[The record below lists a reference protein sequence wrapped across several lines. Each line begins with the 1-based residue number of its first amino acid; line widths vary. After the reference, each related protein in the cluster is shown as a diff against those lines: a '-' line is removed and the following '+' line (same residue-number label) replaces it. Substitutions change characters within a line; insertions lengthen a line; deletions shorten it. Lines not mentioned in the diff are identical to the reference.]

1 MPRLDPGDST
11 IRKLNSESSADLALT
26 SKRVEICSHMRL
38 HEMTNLTA
46 LDNVSNETQLST
58 LVGMIAIPLWSVSIG
73 FIRSVSEI
81 FGPIAGAALIY
92 TTSGILG
99 ALVLGLPKLR
109 DLKNPGIW
117 YSGLLFVA
125 YEISLALA
133 IGLAHNRDQALE
145 LGMINYLWPSVTIL
159 FAVLTGQQR
168 GSWLLAVALG
178 FCLMGIGWV
187 MKGDNE
193 LSLDLIFHNIQ
204 NNPLAYIYAFAA
216 ALLWG
221 LYSVVTRH
229 FDNGKSAVPLYFL
242 LTAAVL
248 WTKYTISDGPA
259 LVLHWNSLGQILV
272 FAAMSAV
279 AYACWNRGVCHGN
292 ISLLA
297 TASYFTPV
305 LSAVLTCLWL
315 GIRPGIELFF
325 GVSMITA
332 GSLLCWWAT
341 RWTAL

>member
-1 MPRLDPGDST
+1 M
-11 IRKLNSESSADLALT
+11 A
-26 SKRVEICSHMRL
+26 
-38 HEMTNLTA
+38 NLTT
-46 LDNVSNETQLST
+46 LNDTSNETQLST
-58 LVGMIAIPLWSVSIG
+58 LIGMIAIPLWSVSIG

-81 FGPIAGAALIY
+81 FGPVAGAAMIY

-99 ALVLGLPKLR
+99 ALVLGLPR
-109 DLKNPGIW
+109 FRELKRPGIW
-117 YSGLLFVA
+117 YNGLLFVA

-145 LGMINYLWPSVTIL
+145 LGMINYLWPSVTIV
-159 FAVLTGQQR
+159 FAVLTRQQR

-178 FCLMGIGWV
+178 FCLFGIGWV

-193 LSLDLIFHNIQ
+193 LSLHFILQNIQ
-204 NNPLAYIYAFAA
+204 DNPLAYIYAFAA

-229 FDNGKSAVPLYFL
+229 FDSGKSAVPFYFL
-242 LTAAVL
+242 ATAAVL
-248 WTKYTISDGPA
+248 WIKYTISDGPA
-259 LVLHWNSLGQILV
+259 LVLHWNGLGQIV
-272 FAAMSAV
+272 IFAAMSAA
-279 AYACWNRGVCHGN
+279 AYACWNRGVCRGN
-292 ISLLA
+292 ILLLA

-305 LSAVLTCLWL
+305 LAAILTCLWL
-315 GIRPGIELFF
+315 GIQPSIEFFF

-341 RWTAL
+341 RRKAL

>member
-1 MPRLDPGDST
+1 MP
-11 IRKLNSESSADLALT
+11 K
-26 SKRVEICSHMRL
+26 
-38 HEMTNLTA
+38 MTNLSTIK
-46 LDNVSNETQLST
+46 DTSNSPQIST

-81 FGPIAGAALIY
+81 FGPVAGAALIY

-99 ALVLGLPKLR
+99 ALILGLPKLR
-109 DLKNPGIW
+109 DLKRPGIW

-159 FAVLTGQQR
+159 FAVLTKQQR
-168 GSWLLAVALG
+168 GSWLLAVAIF
-178 FCLMGIGWV
+178 FCLLGIGGV
-187 MKGDNE
+187 MKGENE
-193 LSLDLIFHNIQ
+193 LSLRFVIDNIQ
-204 NNPLAYIYAFAA
+204 DNPFAYLYAFSA

-229 FDNGKSAVPLYFL
+229 YDSGKTAVPFYFL
-242 LTAAVL
+242 ATAALL
-248 WTKYTISDGPA
+248 WIKFGYSDGIP
-259 LVLHWNSLGQILV
+259 LTLNWNGLGQVVI
-272 FAAMSAV
+272 FAAMSAT
-279 AYACWNRGVCHGN
+279 AYGCWNRGVCYGN

-297 TASYFTPV
+297 TVSYFTPV
-305 LSAVLTCLWL
+305 LAALLTCLWL
-315 GIRPGIELFF
+315 GIRPSFAF
-325 GVSMITA
+325 CVGVAMITV

-341 RWTAL
+341 RSKTL

>member
-1 MPRLDPGDST
+1 M
-11 IRKLNSESSADLALT
+11 A
-26 SKRVEICSHMRL
+26 
-38 HEMTNLTA
+38 NLTT
-46 LDNVSNETQLST
+46 LNDTSNETQLST
-58 LVGMIAIPLWSVSIG
+58 LIGMIAIPLWSVSIG

-81 FGPIAGAALIY
+81 FGPVAGAAMIY

-99 ALVLGLPKLR
+99 ALVLGLPR
-109 DLKNPGIW
+109 FRELKRPGIW

-159 FAVLTGQQR
+159 FAVLTRQER

-178 FCLMGIGWV
+178 FCLLGIGWV

-193 LSLDLIFHNIQ
+193 LSLHFILQNIQ
-204 NNPLAYIYAFAA
+204 DNPLAYIYAFAA

-229 FDNGKSAVPLYFL
+229 FDSGKSAVPFYFL
-242 LTAAVL
+242 ATAAVL
-248 WTKYTISDGPA
+248 WIKYTISDGPA
-259 LVLHWNSLGQILV
+259 LVLHWNGLGQIV
-272 FAAMSAV
+272 IFAAMSAA
-279 AYACWNRGVCHGN
+279 AYACWNRGVCRGN

-305 LSAVLTCLWL
+305 LAAILTCLWL
-315 GIRPGIELFF
+315 GIQPSIEFFF

-341 RWTAL
+341 RRKAL

>member
-1 MPRLDPGDST
+1 M
-11 IRKLNSESSADLALT
+11 A
-26 SKRVEICSHMRL
+26 
-38 HEMTNLTA
+38 NLTT
-46 LDNVSNETQLST
+46 LNDTSNETQLST
-58 LVGMIAIPLWSVSIG
+58 LIGMIAIPLWSVSIG

-81 FGPIAGAALIY
+81 FGPVAGAAMIY

-99 ALVLGLPKLR
+99 ALVLGLPR
-109 DLKNPGIW
+109 FRELKRPGIW

-145 LGMINYLWPSVTIL
+145 LGMINYLWPSVTIV
-159 FAVLTGQQR
+159 FAVLTRQQR

-178 FCLMGIGWV
+178 FCLLGIGWV

-193 LSLDLIFHNIQ
+193 LSLHFILQNIQ
-204 NNPLAYIYAFAA
+204 DNPLAYIYAFAA

-229 FDNGKSAVPLYFL
+229 FDSGKSAVPFYFL
-242 LTAAVL
+242 ATAAVL
-248 WTKYTISDGPA
+248 WIKYTISDGPA
-259 LVLHWNSLGQILV
+259 LVLHWNGLGQIV
-272 FAAMSAV
+272 IFAAMSAA
-279 AYACWNRGVCHGN
+279 AYACWNRGVCRGN
-292 ISLLA
+292 ILLLA

-305 LSAVLTCLWL
+305 LAAILTCLWL
-315 GIRPGIELFF
+315 GIQPSIEFFF

-341 RWTAL
+341 RRKAL

>member
-1 MPRLDPGDST
+1 M
-11 IRKLNSESSADLALT
+11 A
-26 SKRVEICSHMRL
+26 
-38 HEMTNLTA
+38 NLTT
-46 LDNVSNETQLST
+46 LNDTSNETQLST
-58 LVGMIAIPLWSVSIG
+58 LIGMIAIPLWSVSIG

-81 FGPIAGAALIY
+81 FGPVAGAAMIY

-99 ALVLGLPKLR
+99 ALVLGLPR
-109 DLKNPGIW
+109 FRELKRPGIW

-145 LGMINYLWPSVTIL
+145 LGMINYLWPSVTIV
-159 FAVLTGQQR
+159 FAVLTRQQR

-178 FCLMGIGWV
+178 FCLFGIGWV

-193 LSLDLIFHNIQ
+193 LSLHFILQNIQ
-204 NNPLAYIYAFAA
+204 DNPLAYIYAFAA

-229 FDNGKSAVPLYFL
+229 FDSGKSAVPFYFL
-242 LTAAVL
+242 ATAAVL
-248 WTKYTISDGPA
+248 WIKYTISDGPA
-259 LVLHWNSLGQILV
+259 LVLHWNGLGQIV
-272 FAAMSAV
+272 IFAAMSAA
-279 AYACWNRGVCHGN
+279 AYACWNRGVCRGN
-292 ISLLA
+292 ILLLA

-305 LSAVLTCLWL
+305 LAAILTCLWL
-315 GIRPGIELFF
+315 GIQPSIEFFF

-341 RWTAL
+341 RRKAL

>member
-1 MPRLDPGDST
+1 M
-11 IRKLNSESSADLALT
+11 A
-26 SKRVEICSHMRL
+26 
-38 HEMTNLTA
+38 NLTT
-46 LDNVSNETQLST
+46 LNDTSNETQLST
-58 LVGMIAIPLWSVSIG
+58 LIGMIAIPLWSVSIG

-81 FGPIAGAALIY
+81 FGPVAGAAMIY

-99 ALVLGLPKLR
+99 ALVLGLPR
-109 DLKNPGIW
+109 FRELKRPGIW

-145 LGMINYLWPSVTIL
+145 LGMINYLWPSVTIV
-159 FAVLTGQQR
+159 FAVLTRQQR

-178 FCLMGIGWV
+178 FCLFGIGWV

-193 LSLDLIFHNIQ
+193 LSLHFILQNIQ
-204 NNPLAYIYAFAA
+204 DNPLAYIYAFAA

-229 FDNGKSAVPLYFL
+229 FDSGKSAVPFYFL
-242 LTAAVL
+242 ATAAVL
-248 WTKYTISDGPA
+248 WIKYTISDGPA
-259 LVLHWNSLGQILV
+259 LVLHWNGLGQIV
-272 FAAMSAV
+272 IFAAMSAA
-279 AYACWNRGVCHGN
+279 AYACWNRGVCRGN

-305 LSAVLTCLWL
+305 LAAILTCLWL
-315 GIRPGIELFF
+315 GIRPSIEFFF
-325 GVSMITA
+325 GVSMVTA

-341 RWTAL
+341 RRKAL

>member
-1 MPRLDPGDST
+1 
-11 IRKLNSESSADLALT
+11 
-26 SKRVEICSHMRL
+26 MRL
-38 HEMTNLTA
+38 HEMTNLTT

-204 NNPLAYIYAFAA
+204 DNPLAYIYAFSA

-259 LVLHWNSLGQILV
+259 LVLHWNGLGQILV
-272 FAAMSAV
+272 FCCDVCCCLCVLEPGCMSWEYLTSRNRILFHASTCSSSHVLVAWNSTGHRIFLRCVNDHGWVFAMLV
-279 AYACWNRGVCHGN
+279 GY
-292 ISLLA
+292 
-297 TASYFTPV
+297 TADR
-305 LSAVLTCLWL
+305 
-315 GIRPGIELFF
+315 IIK
-325 GVSMITA
+325 TA
-332 GSLLCWWAT
+332 FPQYGSWWHYT
-341 RWTAL
+341 RT

>member
-1 MPRLDPGDST
+1 
-11 IRKLNSESSADLALT
+11 
-26 SKRVEICSHMRL
+26 MRL
-38 HEMTNLTA
+38 HQMANLTT
-46 LDNVSNETQLST
+46 LNDTSNETQLST
-58 LVGMIAIPLWSVSIG
+58 LIGMIAIPLWSVSIG

-81 FGPIAGAALIY
+81 FGPVAGAAMIY

-99 ALVLGLPKLR
+99 ALVLGLPR
-109 DLKNPGIW
+109 FRELKRPGIW
-117 YSGLLFVA
+117 YNGLLFVA

-145 LGMINYLWPSVTIL
+145 LGMINYLWPSVTIV
-159 FAVLTGQQR
+159 FAVLTRQQR

-178 FCLMGIGWV
+178 FCLFGIGWV

-193 LSLDLIFHNIQ
+193 LSLHFILQNIQ
-204 NNPLAYIYAFAA
+204 DNPLAYIYAFAA

-229 FDNGKSAVPLYFL
+229 FDSGKSAVPFYFL
-242 LTAAVL
+242 ATAAVL
-248 WTKYTISDGPA
+248 WIKYTISDGPA
-259 LVLHWNSLGQILV
+259 LVLHWNGLGQIV
-272 FAAMSAV
+272 IFAAMSAA
-279 AYACWNRGVCHGN
+279 AYACWNRGVCRGN
-292 ISLLA
+292 ILLLA

-305 LSAVLTCLWL
+305 LAAILTCLWL
-315 GIRPGIELFF
+315 GIQPSIEFFF

-341 RWTAL
+341 RRKAL